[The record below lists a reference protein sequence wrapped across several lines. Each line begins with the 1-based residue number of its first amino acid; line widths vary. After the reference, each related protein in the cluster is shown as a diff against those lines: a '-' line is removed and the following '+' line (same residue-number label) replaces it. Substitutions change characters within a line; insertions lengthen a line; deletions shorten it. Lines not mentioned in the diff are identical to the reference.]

1 MGCIKIPWAIKAIED
16 WHLITKK
23 LVLTMKIGWLH
34 LHGLGSDYCKLA
46 DVNQERVEQ
55 LIRDYPLVNI
65 QKTIENC
72 DL

>member
-34 LHGLGSDYCKLA
+34 LHGLGND
-46 DVNQERVEQ
+46 
-55 LIRDYPLVNI
+55 
-65 QKTIENC
+65 
-72 DL
+72 